1 MINYIITFTTNINRK
16 KFKESAEKKTITTPE
31 KYGMKKDP
39 DY

>member
-1 MINYIITFTTNINRK
+1 MTIHNKHQQK
-16 KFKESAEKKTITTPE
+16 KFKESAKKKTITTPE